1 MEVAHHPSD
10 LTKITEEKGEPRML
24 VVAATLP
31 NLVRNVAVMRQKFPN
46 SRIIVAGSLTP
57 AQLREIAADD
67 VVKFPFPA
75 GYRPDEEM
83 PWTPMQVAR
92 TVGRDEVERP
102 TGKDRVV
109 LVTSA
114 KGGDG
119 KTTVVMQLAIWLARQ
134 KVPVVVIDGDYAG
147 NTHEWLGVS
156 NQAQSI
162 AAFER
167 DIPFDR
173 QAFEGLL
180 VNRGGVK
187 VLPPN
192 RVVTPDV
199 LARAIR
205 TAKAYYQVVLVD
217 MHQGWTPQLITAKD
231 FATHILIMTTAS
243 ERRISATVELLR
255 QLKEG
260 TSARLR
266 VVVNRV
272 HDPEDIQRVRA
283 ALEDYNLKILSLP
296 YQEGLSADTDP
307 DFIPITDSKG
317 KDPYPSAFRDMA
329 AKALDWE
336 APKAQKSEKAPS
348 KASGSDTNLSKPA
361 KKSGFWASIFGG
373 SKSDKTKG
381 AKRA

>member
-1 MEVAHHPSD
+1 MEVVRHPSE
-10 LTKITEEKGEPRML
+10 LAKITEEKGEPRML
-24 VVAATLP
+24 VIAATLP
-31 NLVRNVAVMRQKFPN
+31 NLVRNVAAMRQKFPN
-46 SRIIVAGSLTP
+46 TKIIVAGSLTP
-57 AQLREIAADD
+57 SQLREIVADD
-67 VVKFPFPA
+67 VVRFPFPPS
-75 GYRPDEEM
+75 YRPEEDM

-92 TVGRDEVERP
+92 MVGRDEVERP

-119 KTTVVMQLAIWLARQ
+119 KTTVAMQLAIWIAKQ
-134 KVPVVVIDGDYAG
+134 KVPVVVVDSDYAG

-156 NQAQSI
+156 NPAQSI

-173 QAFEGLL
+173 EAFEGLL
-180 VNRGGVK
+180 INRGGVK

-192 RVVTPDV
+192 HVVTPDV
-199 LARAIR
+199 LVRAIR
-205 TAKAYYQVVLVD
+205 TAKAYYPVVLVD
-217 MHQGWTPQLITAKD
+217 MHQGWTPQLVKAKD
-231 FATHILIMTTAS
+231 FATHILVMTTAS
-243 ERRISATVELLR
+243 ERRISATVELIR
-255 QLKEG
+255 QLKEV

-272 HDPEDIQRVRA
+272 RDPEDVQRVRA

-296 YQEGLSADTDP
+296 YQEGLSTDTDP

-329 AKALDWE
+329 VKALDWE
-336 APKAQKSEKAPS
+336 PPKDKKTQSERGKDS
-348 KASGSDTNLSKPA
+348 KAGSNTSKP
-361 KKSGFWASIFGG
+361 KKTGWLVTLLGG
-373 SKSDKTKG
+373 GNKKKG